1 MIKNEQHITTAPG
14 EAIKEQLENKKL
26 SPADFT
32 WQMHMLEQTAFDML
46 NDNSP
51 LSSVGADQLQIV
63 LGVPSDFW
71 NRLETNYRENLAV
84 IAEENACLFFDF
96 AFSKTAPLY

>member
-1 MIKNEQHITTAPG
+1 
-14 EAIKEQLENKKL
+14 
-26 SPADFT
+26 
-32 WQMHMLEQTAFDML
+32 MHMSEKAACDLI

-51 LSSVGADQLQIV
+51 LSSVAEDQLQIV

-71 NRLETNYRENLAV
+71 NRVEANYRENLAM